1 MRKRRWVCEGKE
13 GAARSRLTLS
23 PLAPLSLSLQPF
35 ADEAEAEKAAHVV
48 AMETWRN
55 SLTTEDIRRQNAYL
69 ASQKKKGKKGGM
81 ARLRD
86 PAKPK
91 MPVPPFFHYLSEVRQ
106 RLSNDLPATELAR
119 NASIE
124 WKSMSKE
131 AKEVGVVACGASELC

>member
-1 MRKRRWVCEGKE
+1 M
-13 GAARSRLTLS
+13 
-23 PLAPLSLSLQPF
+23 
-35 ADEAEAEKAAHVV
+35 
-48 AMETWRN
+48 AMDTWRN

-69 ASQKKKGKKGGM
+69 AAQKKKGKKGGM

-91 MPVPPFFHYLSEVRQ
+91 MPVSPFFHYLSEVRQ
-106 RLSNDLPATELAR
+106 RPSSGLPTTELAR

-131 AKEVGVVACGASELC
+131 DKEVGVVACGASELC